1 MQNLCLLK
9 SLIPAQARR
18 PHNRKVEY
26 RARMAMWIT
35 FLLVGLGM
43 LLGIQ
48 IRNRLGAAFLVFSAV
63 TVVHVLLVT
72 GPQLIDQSSYGRRVA
87 AGLHALSHGGAGTLL
102 NLILAGYGGL
112 CIVFLF
118 VVFFVVCFEKNWD
131 PVVWVR

>member
-1 MQNLCLLK
+1 
-9 SLIPAQARR
+9 
-18 PHNRKVEY
+18 
-26 RARMAMWIT
+26 MAMWIT

-72 GPQLIDQSSYGRRVA
+72 GPQLIDQSAYGRRVA

-112 CIVFLF
+112 CVAYLF
-118 VVFFVVCFEKNWD
+118 GAISADRHVKNWD
-131 PVVWVR
+131 PEARVRRRLKRGLQA